1 MNSGLFINDE
11 LLNWDPVG
19 NIQDAGAS
27 FIGVI
32 ALVVLYLLFNKK
44 IKGADID
51 LRLTKE
57 ISIDRDC
64 WVVEIEDKNG
74 FNPFHNLDG

>member
-1 MNSGLFINDE
+1 MEKLYNFILETLNKAIKLMLTFLCLGVIIQLLINDE

-44 IKGADID
+44 
-51 LRLTKE
+51 
-57 ISIDRDC
+57 
-64 WVVEIEDKNG
+64 
-74 FNPFHNLDG
+74 

>member
-1 MNSGLFINDE
+1 MEKLYNFILETLNKAIKLLLTFLCLGVIIQLLINDE

-19 NIQDAGAS
+19 NIQDAGTS

-44 IKGADID
+44 
-51 LRLTKE
+51 
-57 ISIDRDC
+57 
-64 WVVEIEDKNG
+64 
-74 FNPFHNLDG
+74 

>member
-1 MNSGLFINDE
+1 MENLYNFILETLNKAIKLSLTFLCLGVIIQLLINDE

-44 IKGADID
+44 
-51 LRLTKE
+51 
-57 ISIDRDC
+57 
-64 WVVEIEDKNG
+64 
-74 FNPFHNLDG
+74 

>member
-1 MNSGLFINDE
+1 MEKLYDFILETLNKAIKLSLTFLCLGVIIQLLINDE

-44 IKGADID
+44 IK
-51 LRLTKE
+51 
-57 ISIDRDC
+57 S
-64 WVVEIEDKNG
+64 
-74 FNPFHNLDG
+74 

>member
-1 MNSGLFINDE
+1 MEKLYNFMLETLNKAIKLLLTFLCLGVIIQLLINDE

-44 IKGADID
+44 
-51 LRLTKE
+51 
-57 ISIDRDC
+57 
-64 WVVEIEDKNG
+64 
-74 FNPFHNLDG
+74 

>member
-1 MNSGLFINDE
+1 MEKLYNFILETLNKVIKLSLTFLCLGVIIQLLINDE

-44 IKGADID
+44 
-51 LRLTKE
+51 
-57 ISIDRDC
+57 
-64 WVVEIEDKNG
+64 
-74 FNPFHNLDG
+74 